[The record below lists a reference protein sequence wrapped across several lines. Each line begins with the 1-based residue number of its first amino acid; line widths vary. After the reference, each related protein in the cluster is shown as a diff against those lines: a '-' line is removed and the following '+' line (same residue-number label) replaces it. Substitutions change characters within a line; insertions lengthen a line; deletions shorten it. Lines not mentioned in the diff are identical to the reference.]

1 METVAQIRDT
11 HPNTVLEYN
20 TSDLQRLEEG
30 GNILAIVLD
39 LSGSSRSWVLSRSE
53 EWDIRSRGVVED
65 GHDEDIS

>member
-1 METVAQIRDT
+1 MCKVDT
-11 HPNTVLEYN
+11 HPDTVLEYN

-30 GNILAIVLD
+30 GNILAIVLNP
-39 LSGSSRSWVLSRSE
+39 SSSSRSWVLSRSK